1 MRFKE
6 IVEPVKSLYKFEPG
20 YGENSF
26 SRALSIRIH
35 EIFAQKCGLNA
46 TEDLGF
52 LGCCAVARVTD
63 LVPEVWI
70 DFKFSKASTA
80 DRNEYTGKAAYFPK
94 KEFKELENYLFVG
107 DVLKNSKVIMRD
119 IPVINNKGEVEDVIK
134 NVGVLRIYGQLAL
147 CLAVVVNVNILNP
160 DFLVRFSFTERGNR
174 FMNEYV
180 DPSLINSYLPIDV
193 SVTVKNSDSD
203 DNRFDVDKAIM
214 AIQEGHMALIAT
226 PSAGTAKKAVE
237 AAEQPV
243 TKSGKKAGRAKKEDN
258 KSNKKEEKAK
268 SDFRW

>member
-6 IVEPVKSLYKFEPG
+6 IVDPIKKLYMFEPG
-20 YGENSF
+20 FGEHSF

-52 LGCCAVARVTD
+52 IGCCAVARVTD

-70 DFKFSKASTA
+70 DFRFSKASAA

-94 KEFKELENYLFVG
+94 EEFKVLENYLFVG
-107 DVLKNSKVIMRD
+107 DVMKSSKVIMRD
-119 IPVINNKGEVEDVIK
+119 IPVINNKGEVEDVKK

-147 CLAVVVNVNILNP
+147 CLAVIVDVNILNP
-160 DFLVRFSFTERGNR
+160 DFVCRFAFTERGNR

-180 DPSLINSYLPIDV
+180 DPSLINSYLPIDI
-193 SVTVKNSDSD
+193 SLTVKNSDTE

-214 AIQEGHMALIAT
+214 AIKEGHAALISR
-226 PSAGTAKKAVE
+226 PNVGAKRVLEKHE
-237 AAEQPV
+237 EPV
-243 TKSGKKAGRAKKEDN
+243 TKTGKKADKNHKKKNAEDDDVKQTGN
-258 KSNKKEEKAK
+258 K
-268 SDFRW
+268 FGW